1 MRDHAGIRWS
11 WVLAALLALPAAVAA
26 EERRA
31 AVPVEEFTLDNGMKF
46 LLVQRP
52 EQATVRAGWVAK
64 VGSAN
69 ETMGVTG
76 VAHFFEHMMFK
87 GSRTIGTRDA
97 ARDQQIIDEQEAL
110 QERIRALYKVQRER
124 YRKGEIDDPFD
135 PEARPDELV
144 ELERRFAALVEEQRS
159 LMVKDEF
166 DKIYTE
172 AGASGMNAGT
182 ADDWTIYFITVPAN
196 KLELWFWMES
206 ERLLQ
211 PVFREFY
218 AERDVVQEERR
229 LRIESTP
236 TGPFDEQLDSMI
248 WTSHPYGMSGIGWMS
263 DLRMLSMA
271 DAKRFFET
279 YYAPNNLTAA
289 LVGNFDPAEVKAL
302 AARYFGRIPRGERVV
317 PDLVTLEEPQLAEKR
332 MNAECDCQPQVQLIF
347 HTVPFGHRDAFAL
360 DVVDGL
366 LNGQTGRLN
375 KKLVLEK
382 GIASSASC
390 VQDSLKWAGLF
401 YCSAEVRGDASPAE
415 LEAALVEE
423 LGRLATE
430 PIPEEELQKV
440 KNQVVAGSYRRLQ
453 SAFFLMLQLL
463 IYDGNGDWGYINT
476 WADRTLAVGAD
487 DVRRVVEKYFKKE
500 NRTVATYLRKEGSVV
515 EAVPEELAALPPQAQ
530 QGVMAQLR
538 QIRANENPAELEQLL
553 GMIAQQKGAA
563 PPEMAPVIDLMERTT
578 RERLE
583 QLRAAEKGGES

>member
-1 MRDHAGIRWS
+1 MRDRAGIRWL
-11 WVLAALLALPAAVAA
+11 WALAALLALPAAAA
-26 EERRA
+26 DDERRA

-46 LLVQRP
+46 LLVPRP
-52 EQATVRAGWVAK
+52 EQATVRAGWIAK

-69 ETMGVTG
+69 ESVGVTG

-87 GSRTIGTRDA
+87 GSRTIGTTDA
-97 ARDQQIIDEQEAL
+97 ARDQRIIDEQEAL
-110 QERIRALYKVQRER
+110 QERIRALYRVQRER
-124 YRKGEIDDPFD
+124 WRKGEIDDPFD
-135 PEARPDELV
+135 PAARPDELV
-144 ELERRFAALVEEQRS
+144 ELEKRFAELVEEQRS

-182 ADDWTIYFITVPAN
+182 DDDWTIYFITVPAN

-279 YYAPNNLTAA
+279 YYAPNNVTAA
-289 LVGNFDPAEVKAL
+289 LVGNFDPAEVRKL
-302 AARYFGRIPRGERVV
+302 AERYFGRIPRGKYAV

-332 MNAECDCQPQVQLIF
+332 MNAECDCQPQVQVVF

-375 KKLVLEK
+375 KKLVIEK
-382 GIASSASC
+382 GLASSASC
-390 VQDSLKWAGLF
+390 AQYSQKWAGTF
-401 YCSAEVRGDASPAE
+401 YCLAEVRGDASPAA

-440 KNQVVAGSYRRLQ
+440 KNQVVAGSYRQLQ
-453 SAFFLMLQLL
+453 SPFYLMLQLL
-463 IYDGNGDWGYINT
+463 IYDGNGDWSYLNT
-476 WADRTLAVGAD
+476 WADRTLAVGTD
-487 DVRRVVEKYFKKE
+487 DVRRVVGKYFRTE
-500 NRTVATYLRKEGSVV
+500 NRTVATYLRKAGTAAEP
-515 EAVPEELAALPPQAQ
+515 VPAELAGLPPQAQ

-538 QIRANENPAELEQLL
+538 EIRASENAAELEQFLA
-553 GMIAQQKGAA
+553 MVAERKGAA
-563 PPEMAPVIDLMERTT
+563 PPEMAAVMELLERTA
-578 RERLE
+578 RERLAE
-583 QLRAAEKGGES
+583 LGAAEKGGDS